1 MRKLLLLVIISL
13 ALINVVNAS
22 FPIFENIETEIV
34 ESGPGPNFGDLL
46 GVAGIFSIIFSVIY
60 FLIRLITGK
69 VRPLSQW
76 KRWQK
81 VFLKVL
87 MWLAIIVLCLS
98 LLCSIGDGCIYNM
111 Q

>member
-1 MRKLLLLVIISL
+1 MKRLLLLIMISL
-13 ALINVVNAS
+13 TLTNIVNAS
-22 FPIFENIETEIV
+22 FPIVENIKTEIV
-34 ESGPGPNFGDLL
+34 ELGTGPNFGDLL
-46 GVAGIFSIIFSVIY
+46 GIAGIFSIIFSVIY

-87 MWLAIIVLCLS
+87 MWLAIIVLFLS
-98 LLCSIGDGCIYNM
+98 LLCSLGDGCVYNM